1 MIRINLLG
9 VAKPAAQVAGPAE
22 AIAPEAIIIPGALL
36 VVLALI
42 TGFVY
47 WYLTGQMATLNK
59 RLADEQREKARL
71 AGIMEQNKV
80 YEQRLNQLK
89 LRFSTI
95 QTLQNSRVGPVE
107 MMHVLGLLAN
117 RSNDLYLLSVS
128 NKGGRLVLDGQANST
143 DAIANFIGSLQRSG
157 TFDDVQLRKSFE
169 DDKAKRVNFKFN
181 LDCIYKQ
188 SAPGATTTPA
198 GQSPNTPAAAR
209 QQAGM

>member
-9 VAKPAAQVAGPAE
+9 VAKPVAQAAGPAE
-22 AIAPEAIIIPGALL
+22 AVAPEAIIIPGALL

-47 WYLTGQMATLNK
+47 WYWTSQIATLQKN
-59 RLADEQREKARL
+59 LADQQREKARL
-71 AGIMEQNKV
+71 QSIMDQNKL
-80 YEQRLNQLK
+80 YEQRLNQLQ
-89 LRFSTI
+89 LRISTI
-95 QTLQNSRVGPVE
+95 QTLQTSRVGPVE

-128 NKGGRLVLDGQANST
+128 NKGGRLVLQGQANST

-157 TFDDVQLRKSFE
+157 TFDDVQLRRSFE
-169 DDKAKRVNFKFN
+169 DDRAKRVNFKFD
-181 LDCIYKQ
+181 LDCVYKQ
-188 SAPGATTTPA
+188 SASGAPPVPA